1 MANVVGETTRSR
13 RGKRVSRIG
22 TVVSDKGDKTIRV
35 RFDYSVMHPKYG
47 KHYERSTTL
56 HTHDENNEA
65 RTGDKVEVMA
75 CRRISKMKCWRL
87 VRVIR
92 KASV

>member
-1 MANVVGETTRSR
+1 MADVAGETTRSG

-35 RFDYSVMHPKYG
+35 RFDYTVKHPKYG
-47 KHYERSTTL
+47 KYYERSTTL

-65 RTGDKVEVMA
+65 RMGDRVEVMA

-87 VRVIR
+87 VRVVR
-92 KASV
+92 KSSV